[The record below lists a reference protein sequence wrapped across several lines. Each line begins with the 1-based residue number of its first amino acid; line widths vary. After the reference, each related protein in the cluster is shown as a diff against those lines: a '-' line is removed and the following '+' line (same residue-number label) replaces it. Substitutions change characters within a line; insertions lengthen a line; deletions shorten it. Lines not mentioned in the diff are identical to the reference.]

1 MREAKIYRNGKKKNH
16 TNIIADKMKGRT
28 KSKGQENMNSL
39 EAGSPD
45 HYCCQASIYEPRN
58 KINNKLND
66 SEQ

>member
-1 MREAKIYRNGKKKNH
+1 
-16 TNIIADKMKGRT
+16 MKGRT

>member
-1 MREAKIYRNGKKKNH
+1 MEKKNH

-39 EAGSPD
+39 KAGSPD

-58 KINNKLND
+58 KINNKLNN